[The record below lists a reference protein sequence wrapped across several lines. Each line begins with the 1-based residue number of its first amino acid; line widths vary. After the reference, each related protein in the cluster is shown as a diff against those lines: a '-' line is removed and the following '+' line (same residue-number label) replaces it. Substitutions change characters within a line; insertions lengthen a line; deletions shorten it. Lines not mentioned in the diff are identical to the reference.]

1 MVHFLDVSLLYYLVE
16 EFMGWLP
23 ARCLHQTHRR
33 ARTPGTNLRL
43 QQELQRLHGN
53 QGPSMHALGY
63 PTLARRLWREV
74 VLRLRRC
81 QTPLIPHPLAS
92 AERRVIVR
100 YQDQEEWPTENSRSL
115 DRSRLLEA
123 FPQAGFVP
131 ALELLHAHGNHFARS
146 AILGIQRAGPQH
158 CIFTNAVTV
167 SAMLLGFEVLLR
179 MRWQTVVPLPRT
191 T

>member
-1 MVHFLDVSLLYYLVE
+1 MVQFLEVSLLYHLIE

-33 ARTPGTNLRL
+33 ARTPATNLRL
-43 QQELQRLHGN
+43 QQELQRLHGD
-53 QGPSMHALGY
+53 QGPSLHALGFT
-63 PTLARRLWREV
+63 TLARRLWREV

-92 AERRVIVR
+92 AERRILVR
-100 YQDQEEWPTENSRSL
+100 YQDQEQWPTENIRSL

-123 FPQAGFVP
+123 FPQAGFAP
-131 ALELLHAHGNHFARS
+131 ALELLRAHGNHFARS
-146 AILGIQRAGPQH
+146 AILSIQRVGREQ
-158 CIFTNAVTV
+158 CIFTNTVTV

-179 MRWQTVVPLPRT
+179 MRWQTFVPLPRT